1 MKTAPPSPE
10 RDAMRQSYTQTLRS
24 LYIMAAVVAAA
35 ALISSAW
42 VRHYDL
48 DQAHDTDHVLEEDTL
63 ATAGEYEDKRI
74 RGQDEK
80 GYSIKRAGL
89 AT

>member
-10 RDAMRQSYTQTLRS
+10 RDAMRQSYTQTLQS
-24 LYIMAAVVAAA
+24 LYIMAAIVAAV

-48 DQAHDTDHVLEEDTL
+48 DQAHDTDHSLEQDTI
-63 ATAGEYEDKRI
+63 ASAGGYEDKRI
-74 RGQDEK
+74 SGQDEK
-80 GYSIKRAGL
+80 RSGIKRAK
-89 AT
+89 